1 LTILILIDCGTI
13 SRAIMG
19 PGFVFY
25 HVHGNIADYL
35 DELALFRVVW
45 IVVGIDVALPATVT
59 AVIAVN
65 IWPARAGEG

>member
-1 LTILILIDCGTI
+1 
-13 SRAIMG
+13 MG
-19 PGFVFY
+19 PGYVFY